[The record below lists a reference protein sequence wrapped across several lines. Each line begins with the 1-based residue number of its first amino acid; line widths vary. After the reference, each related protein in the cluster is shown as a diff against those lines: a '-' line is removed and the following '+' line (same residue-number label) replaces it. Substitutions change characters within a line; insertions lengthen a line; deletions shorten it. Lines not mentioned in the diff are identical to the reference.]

1 VKTRLPRK
9 RNADQKRFDLKVA
22 LHNERTPESWTSTFG
37 GFVCRNGVIII
48 LCMMAWLCR
57 QFAIFH
63 GAKLMTQRLQ
73 ADPDGEFIPAWTRRC
88 CIPCESSIASGGIT
102 DRKPVRFP
110 QGVSIFVPMRLADFF
125 VSKAF
130 FL

>member
-1 VKTRLPRK
+1 
-9 RNADQKRFDLKVA
+9 
-22 LHNERTPESWTSTFG
+22 
-37 GFVCRNGVIII
+37 
-48 LCMMAWLCR
+48 MMAWLCR

-63 GAKLMTQRLQ
+63 GAKRMTQRLQ

-88 CIPCESSIASGGIT
+88 CIPCESSIARGGIT

-125 VSKAF
+125 VSKAV